1 MGSRFGDNNIT
12 EGVNDKF
19 QMKLYLIRSFKKE
32 ESAKNTLKLIV
43 MHYRFNSFS
52 SFKIKEHNGKS
63 PLNLAGVDTS
73 RLDWVTYLLMYR
85 TSSELIISVSLELA
99 LKLSINE
106 TIAID
111 RGRMKKYEE
120 RCENNRKSEGRSVTT
135 PMDEKT
141 LSLLFNLTYLASRSL
156 SLNSNPS

>member
-1 MGSRFGDNNIT
+1 
-12 EGVNDKF
+12 
-19 QMKLYLIRSFKKE
+19 
-32 ESAKNTLKLIV
+32 
-43 MHYRFNSFS
+43 
-52 SFKIKEHNGKS
+52 
-63 PLNLAGVDTS
+63 
-73 RLDWVTYLLMYR
+73 MYR
-85 TSSELIISVSLELA
+85 TSSELIISVSLELT

-111 RGRMKKYEE
+111 RGRRKKYEE

-135 PMDEKT
+135 PKYEKT